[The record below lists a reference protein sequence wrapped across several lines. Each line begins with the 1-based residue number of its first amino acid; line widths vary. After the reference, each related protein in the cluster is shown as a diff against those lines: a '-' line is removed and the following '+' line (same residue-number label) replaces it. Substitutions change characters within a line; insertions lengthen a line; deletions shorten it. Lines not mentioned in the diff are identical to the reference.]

1 MPPTTPPTMAPL
13 LGVLALEF
21 AELGKAE
28 EDEEAVLAVE
38 DIEGKLVLYWLVA
51 DVLWAVLET
60 DNAEVVVEETAGE
73 GCSLDAMLAAE
84 VVCTVV
90 VVVVWGLVVVTTG
103 LEVTDLGVVGSEV
116 IGS

>member
-51 DVLWAVLET
+51 DVL
-60 DNAEVVVEETAGE
+60 
-73 GCSLDAMLAAE
+73 
-84 VVCTVV
+84 
-90 VVVVWGLVVVTTG
+90 
-103 LEVTDLGVVGSEV
+103 
-116 IGS
+116 